1 MNADEQKSIIERFI
15 RAYNDFDIN
24 GMVARMHPN
33 CSFQNVSGQEVTAST
48 TGLAEFRGLA
58 DRSKALFSTRCQKAV
73 RYEFEGEKVTLGIAF
88 EGVLRADLP
97 NGMKAGDVLKLEG
110 RSLYEFQDGLIYRLT
125 DYS

>member
-1 MNADEQKSIIERFI
+1 MNTKEQKQIIERFI
-15 RAYNDFDIN
+15 RAYNDLNVDE
-24 GMVARMHPN
+24 MVALMHPD
-33 CSFQNVSGQEVTAST
+33 CSFQNISGREITGRT
-48 TGLAEFRGLA
+48 TGLAEFRDLA
-58 DRSKALFSTRCQKAV
+58 ERSKALFSSRRQKAV
-73 RYEFEGEKVTLGIAF
+73 RYEFEGEKVTVDIAF